1 MKLDE
6 VVKAFDKNV
15 DGVSLVKEIVNVK
28 SNEILNTFRSHDLA
42 GNKVKLVLIVS
53 RPGFLTNSKGIGA

>member
-28 SNEILNTFRSHDLA
+28 SNETLNTFRSHDLA
-42 GNKVKLVLIVS
+42 GNKMKLVLIVS
-53 RPGFLTNSKGIGA
+53 RPRFLTNSKGIGA